1 MRVSGF
7 QSLMMVLKTH
17 VSMQQW
23 LIFTLTISLFCPF
36 SNGDFGII
44 SVPVGIG
51 VGVTGLGGVIYAGL
65 KCRLY
70 ECCDDGRWFPRNV
83 TGIKSVFQ
91 QNLYGQHL
99 VSKGVFDALRSHLTK
114 TKANPPSHPLGT
126 ILNIRNST
134 QKDELII
141 CCNFCCQ
148 NSSIMSEKNGM
159 EFYVSCSNII
169 SNMLGNPTTPNCGFF
184 YLLPRFLLHFP

>member
-1 MRVSGF
+1 MRKCSLFELGRIVTIRWRTRKWDLFPSQNRFVDPSRLQEWVRQCQIPALNCEQNKCTFRPLFAPAMRVSGF

-65 KCRLY
+65 KV
-70 ECCDDGRWFPRNV
+70 GV
-83 TGIKSVFQ
+83 GVGIP
-91 QNLYGQHL
+91 N
-99 VSKGVFDALRSHLTK
+99 
-114 TKANPPSHPLGT
+114 SHPQHT
-126 ILNIRNST
+126 KYFT
-134 QKDELII
+134 AVLI
-141 CCNFCCQ
+141 
-148 NSSIMSEKNGM
+148 
-159 EFYVSCSNII
+159 
-169 SNMLGNPTTPNCGFF
+169 
-184 YLLPRFLLHFP
+184 